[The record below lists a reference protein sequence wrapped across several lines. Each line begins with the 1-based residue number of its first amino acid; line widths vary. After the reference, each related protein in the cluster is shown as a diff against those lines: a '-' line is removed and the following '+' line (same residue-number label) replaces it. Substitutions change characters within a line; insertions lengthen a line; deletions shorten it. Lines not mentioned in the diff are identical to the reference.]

1 MRQMWVRVAAVAV
14 AALVGIVGDVGEAH
28 AARSIGVGV
37 GRGTRVL
44 GLSVRAPGQTSVQ
57 LNAGWWD
64 RGGWGVSLDGLAD
77 LVLIKGSVAALSV
90 ELGAGAGLGF
100 GEHVEAA
107 GALVGGLRLE
117 LMPIPLDFS
126 VEYRPLIDILPD
138 VDLELGYVGGHVRL
152 YF

>member
-1 MRQMWVRVAAVAV
+1 MRQRWTRSAVVVV
-14 AALVGIVGDVGEAH
+14 AALVAIVGDAAEAQ

-44 GLSVRAPGQTSVQ
+44 GLSVRSPGQTSVQ

-90 ELGAGAGLGF
+90 ELGAGAGVGF
-100 GEHVEAA
+100 VERVEAT

-126 VEYRPLIDILPD
+126 VEYRPLIDILPN

>member
-1 MRQMWVRVAAVAV
+1 MRQVRMRAAAVV
-14 AALVGIVGDVGEAH
+14 MAALCGLVGWVGEAE

-44 GLSVRAPGQTSVQ
+44 GLSVRSPGRTSVQ

-90 ELGAGAGLGF
+90 ELGAGAGVGF
-100 GEHVEAA
+100 VERVQAT

-126 VEYRPLIDILPD
+126 VEYRPLLDIVPD